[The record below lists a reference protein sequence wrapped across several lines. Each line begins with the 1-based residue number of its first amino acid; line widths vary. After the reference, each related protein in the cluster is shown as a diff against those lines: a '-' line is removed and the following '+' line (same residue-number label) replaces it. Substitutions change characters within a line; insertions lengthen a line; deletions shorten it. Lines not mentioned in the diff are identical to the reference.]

1 MCQCNDGF
9 VKETTSGKC
18 RKQQDLIVRGIHIDM
33 TYLPSYDDTKSFDYL
48 RLVTRLEDELL
59 QTLDLD
65 DTIEGLKVI
74 KVRKGSVIADITL
87 IYSKKVSKE
96 EVFKSFLNSTMAYAR
111 NSAIT
116 SFSTSTLRIKPDMV
130 PTVDIQKISDDEEND
145 EEEVVVD
152 QLKEVSS
159 LMIGVVVAVV
169 VLIVAV
175 VVVVTLFFRK
185 HHRQASVKEVEVNQ
199 GQANDGIDLAELS

>member
-1 MCQCNDGF
+1 MP
-9 VKETTSGKC
+9 
-18 RKQQDLIVRGIHIDM
+18 
-33 TYLPSYDDTKSFDYL
+33 YLQSYDDRKSTDYL
-48 RLVTRLEDELL
+48 RLVTHLKDELL
-59 QTLDLD
+59 ARLDFD

-74 KVRKGSVIADITL
+74 AVRKGSVIADIAL
-87 IYSKKVSKE
+87 IYSKEASKE
-96 EVFKSFLNSTMAYAR
+96 EVFNSFLNSTMAYAR
-111 NSAIT
+111 NIAIT
-116 SFSTSTLRIKPDMV
+116 SSSTNTLRIKPDMV